1 MMVGPTSFY
10 LERAHTMEQIAERL
24 QEIAKELAS
33 DGEAIVSVSHAVGH
47 AHPRGSY
54 EFIVVGRPTV
64 PGKPGPV
71 AASADTGAPT
81 GRVDSER

>member
-24 QEIAKELAS
+24 QEIAKELAA

-54 EFIVVGRPTV
+54 EFIVVGRPV
-64 PGKPGPV
+64 GAKPDYSPQLQ
-71 AASADTGAPT
+71 ASSDGT
-81 GRVDSER
+81 

>member
-24 QEIAKELAS
+24 QQIAKELAA

-54 EFIVVGRPTV
+54 EFIVVGRPV
-64 PGKPGPV
+64 ESSQPSQEP
-71 AASADTGAPT
+71 SSTGAES
-81 GRVDSER
+81 D